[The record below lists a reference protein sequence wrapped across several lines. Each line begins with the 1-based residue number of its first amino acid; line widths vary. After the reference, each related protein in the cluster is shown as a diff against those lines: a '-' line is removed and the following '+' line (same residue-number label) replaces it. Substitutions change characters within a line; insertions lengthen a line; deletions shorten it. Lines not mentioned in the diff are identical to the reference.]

1 MRIIGAILII
11 VAIYLWWANRGDKA
25 KVRQAFGILALGLVV
40 FNIGYGHQ
48 IHKQRVAESSSS
60 SFSSSLKADEKKQAK
75 KDSESEKEDTKVTK
89 ARVKNTCNALN
100 EEMSQ
105 YEELQGFKLKPS
117 NGAGNQFVAI
127 VPDSVTGMSDNEQE
141 SAYRSLV
148 KLIYSYD
155 NDTNEGAQIEFEDQ
169 TGTPVA
175 RSSYTGS
182 GEVKLLK

>member
-1 MRIIGAILII
+1 MRVIGAILIA

-25 KVRQAFGILALGLVV
+25 KIRQAIGLLALGLVI

-48 IHKQRVAESSSS
+48 MHKQRVAESSSS

-75 KDSESEKEDTKVTK
+75 KDSESEKEDAQASK

-105 YEELQGFKLKPS
+105 HEELQGFKLKPS
-117 NGAGNQFVAI
+117 TGSGDQFVAV

-141 SAYRSLV
+141 SVYRSLV

-155 NDTNEGAQIEFEDQ
+155 NGTNEGTQVEFEDS
-169 TGTPVA
+169 TGTPIA
-175 RSSYTGS
+175 RSSYTGD